1 MTKTKKTLAAA
12 ALALAAVA
20 RASAAPASDFHG
32 AVPEHTH
39 YRVIFHVDT
48 DAPGVFKKTLNNMR
62 NAFDD
67 PRLKGRV
74 EVELIANSKGYKIYE
89 KGNGLEDELKAL
101 AARGAILA
109 QCSNTLRE
117 LKVDPATLYPFIH
130 LVPSSMGELIIRQGD
145 GWAYIHPSA

>member
-1 MTKTKKTLAAA
+1 MNAKTLKAA
-12 ALALAAVA
+12 ALALAVSAGA
-20 RASAAPASDFHG
+20 AAAPAPEFHG
-32 AVPEHTH
+32 AQPEHQH

-67 PRLKGRV
+67 PRLKGHV
-74 EVELIANSKGYKIYE
+74 EVELIANSRGYKIYAQ
-89 KGNGLEDELKAL
+89 GNGLEEDLKAL

-130 LVPSSMGELIIRQGD
+130 LVPSAMGELIIRQGD